1 MKNNAWLQNCPS
13 DFKPTLYR
21 RYIDDTILLFRDPTH
36 IPKFLDYINSCH
48 ASIQFTC
55 DFENNNQL
63 SFLDICIFRDNN
75 KFETSVY
82 RKPAFTG
89 LTMNFNSFIPKHF
102 KYNLISCLIFRAF
115 KICSSE
121 MSFDRELKFLRSLFA
136 KK

>member
-21 RYIDDTILLFRDPTH
+21 RYIDDTFLLFRDPTH

-48 ASIQFTC
+48 ASFQFTC

-121 MSFDRELKFLRSLFA
+121 MSFDRDLKFLRSLFS